1 MISRQNAEAK
11 GMSYE
16 AYVESL
22 DLLTAADIAA
32 VLQDLNVYEFV
43 EHLSGTARGAY
54 YINEKIP
61 FAINYVDS
69 NYDVTHDN
77 DGVGDHG
84 SHVAGIATTNRFIPT
99 AGGEY
104 ANALTEVSMQGVA
117 PDAQMIVMKVFGS
130 TGAYSFSFTLNN
142 FGSDSQIY
150 SIYGDFFT
158 QNVITKDGISYAD
171 RATTGLNMGVSYAI
185 EGGYISTSETYSYD
199 LNGDTDKL
207 PKILKKEQDI
217 TPEAYFEARQ
227 WDQAGI
233 PTKQTMSALQIDT

>member
-1 MISRQNAEAK
+1 MILRQNAEAK

-69 NYDVTHDN
+69 NYDVAHDN

-84 SHVAGIATTNRFIPT
+84 SHVAGIATANR
-99 AGGEY
+99 
-104 ANALTEVSMQGVA
+104 
-117 PDAQMIVMKVFGS
+117 
-130 TGAYSFSFTLNN
+130 FSFTLNN
-142 FGSDSQIY
+142 FGTDSQIY
-150 SIYGDFFT
+150 SIYGDFFI
-158 QNVITKDGISYAD
+158 QNVFTKDGISYAD